1 MFVRG
6 ELILFPRIER
16 ENNSQ
21 IQTYIYVQDTCIN
34 LTVKICHSCDALYFQ
49 ICRFRVEHFFYHV
62 FCFFFKL
69 LKTKWETPQFASEF

>member
-16 ENNSQ
+16 ENNPQ

-34 LTVKICHSCDALYFQ
+34 LIVKICHSCDTLYVQ
-49 ICRFRVEHFFYHV
+49 IC
-62 FCFFFKL
+62 
-69 LKTKWETPQFASEF
+69 QF